1 MILLMILFRRET
13 ISSLRSKLESHEY
26 TERLVELYL
35 KRIEVIDKDGPVL
48 NSVLELNPDL
58 YLC

>member
-1 MILLMILFRRET
+1 
-13 ISSLRSKLESHEY
+13 LRSKLESHEY
-26 TERLVELYL
+26 TERVVELYL

-58 YLC
+58 YLLLKELDKEFKSGK